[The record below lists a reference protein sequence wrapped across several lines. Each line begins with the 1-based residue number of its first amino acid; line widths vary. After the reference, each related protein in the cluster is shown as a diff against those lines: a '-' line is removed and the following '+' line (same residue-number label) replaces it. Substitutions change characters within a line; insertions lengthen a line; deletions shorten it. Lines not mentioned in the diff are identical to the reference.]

1 MTDLTAT
8 ELATRLGVSKR
19 RATDLLATNAIA
31 GRRLSSGAWLAD
43 SDSVAH
49 YESAARRGKGRKLDA
64 DTAWGLLW
72 ELSGRD
78 AEWLTPST
86 LSRVRSRIRDAQAE
100 EIARAVAGRTRAHR
114 FRAANP
120 AKAAAGLI
128 ATGRAA
134 ASVLGVGLMNDT
146 RQVSGYTRHDSAA
159 DYALENFMV
168 ADSSGH
174 DVIYD
179 NTLPIDYAGD
189 VMPTAVI
196 AADLAVSTDTRER
209 SGGLRGLD
217 DLRRTW
223 LASH

>member
-1 MTDLTAT
+1 M
-8 ELATRLGVSKR
+8 
-19 RATDLLATNAIA
+19 
-31 GRRLSSGAWLAD
+31 
-43 SDSVAH
+43 
-49 YESAARRGKGRKLDA
+49 
-64 DTAWGLLW
+64 W

-86 LSRVRSRIRDAQAE
+86 RSRVRARIRNAQAE
-100 EIARAVAGRTRAHR
+100 DIARAVSGRTHAHR
-114 FRAANP
+114 FRAAN
-120 AKAAAGLI
+120 ATKAATGLI

-146 RQVSGYTRHDSAA
+146 RQVCGYTRRESAG
-159 DYALENFMV
+159 DYALKNFMV

-179 NTLPIDYAGD
+179 NTLPIDYAAG

>member
-19 RATDLLATNAIA
+19 HATDLLATNVIA
-31 GRRLSSGAWLAD
+31 GRQLSSGAWLAD

-146 RQVSGYTRHDSAA
+146 RQVSGYTRRESAA
-159 DYALENFMV
+159 NYALENFMV
-168 ADSSGH
+168 ADRSGH

-223 LASH
+223 LAAH